1 MESQPKNEN
10 EDSEMSEDED
20 EDQNF
25 TDSLM
30 EMYKN
35 RHKSPENL
43 AKWQQIE
50 KELFHEAIKKEDVPI
65 EPLVENPQ
73 NPEQSAKIIATEQKI
88 ISVLPKQISA
98 DEGFITHSS
107 TSNSSSTG
115 SGPGKPGFRMSAA
128 ITNAMVTAA
137 IPVTRDPG
145 QNPVKVIPEIH
156 ALRQQ
161 KWQKQRSITVIEEVS
176 A

>member
-1 MESQPKNEN
+1 ME
-10 EDSEMSEDED
+10 
-20 EDQNF
+20 
-25 TDSLM
+25 L
-30 EMYKN
+30 YKN

-50 KELFHEAIKKEDVPI
+50 KELFNEAIKKDEVPM
-65 EPLVENPQ
+65 EPLIENPQ
-73 NPEQSAKIIATEQKI
+73 NVEQSAKNLTADIIEKKI
-88 ISVLPKQISA
+88 QALPKQIST

-115 SGPGKPGFRMSAA
+115 SGPGKPGFKMSAA
-128 ITNAMVTAA
+128 ISQAMVTAA

-161 KWQKQRSITVIEEVS
+161 KWHKQRSITVIEEVS